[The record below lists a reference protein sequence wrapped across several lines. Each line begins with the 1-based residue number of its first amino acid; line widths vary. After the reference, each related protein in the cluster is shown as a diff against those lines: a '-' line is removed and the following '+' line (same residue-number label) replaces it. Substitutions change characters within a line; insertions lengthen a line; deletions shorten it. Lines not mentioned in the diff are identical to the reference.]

1 MKLAF
6 IFVGR
11 GSRKTEWL
19 EELCSEYEKKI
30 GYFLPVEIIR
40 LKPSRQGRESAEKK
54 LAEETA
60 EILKAIKK
68 DDVVIVCDERG
79 EELSSVAF
87 SRKLVKAFERG
98 KPRVVIL
105 VGGAFGFGDEIRER
119 ADWIWSLSKLTLN
132 HHIAQAVVL
141 EQTYRAFTIWK
152 NLPYHNE

>member
-19 EELCSEYEKKI
+19 EELYAEYEKKI
-30 GYFLPVEIIR
+30 GYIVPADIVR
-40 LKPSRQGRESAEKK
+40 LKPSRQARESADKK

-60 EILKAIKK
+60 EILRTIKK
-68 DDVVIVCDERG
+68 DDFVIVCDERG

-87 SRKLVKAFERG
+87 SRKLVKALESG

-105 VGGAFGFGDEIRER
+105 VGGAFGFGDEVR
-119 ADWIWSLSKLTLN
+119 ARANWMWSLSKLTMN
-132 HHIAQAVVL
+132 HLIAQAVVL
-141 EQTYRAFTIWK
+141 EQTYRALAIWK